1 MYWIGLELFEEYEMG
16 INHGK
21 IYNVGKKNG
30 RGKETT
36 TIITT
41 WVEFDIILNT
51 HWTGNNGES
60 QVFLRAN
67 KDDKIAQWAVVHQ
80 VLQGTE

>member
-16 INHGK
+16 INHRK
-21 IYNVGKKNG
+21 IYNVGEKKTG

-41 WVEFDIILNT
+41 
-51 HWTGNNGES
+51 
-60 QVFLRAN
+60 
-67 KDDKIAQWAVVHQ
+67 
-80 VLQGTE
+80 